1 MRSPLQTVALLW
13 VGGALVWGFVE
24 PSLWSVGNM
33 ALALVY
39 VILGALQ
46 AVVGW
51 PLDASSGEERA
62 DLLAVRTTL
71 DLDAR
76 LPSHR
81 GENPV
86 RGGRGDETGAL

>member
-1 MRSPLQTVALLW
+1 MRTPLQAAALLW

-24 PSLWSVGNM
+24 PSLWAVGNM

-51 PLDASSGEERA
+51 PFNAPSREERA

-71 DLDAR
+71 DLDSE

-81 GENPV
+81 GEDSV
-86 RGGRGDETGAL
+86 RGGRGDEAGAV